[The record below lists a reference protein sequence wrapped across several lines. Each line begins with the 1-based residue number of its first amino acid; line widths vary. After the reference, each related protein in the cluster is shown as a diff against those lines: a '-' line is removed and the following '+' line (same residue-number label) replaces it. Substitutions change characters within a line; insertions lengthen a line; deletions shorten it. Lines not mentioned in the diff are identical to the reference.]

1 MSTTGPGQSPAL
13 LPDVVARLQ
22 SVGMDYA
29 VIGAMALAFH
39 GVIRA
44 SLDVDLLLFPKPSAE
59 PPIENAFA
67 GSGYTVERR
76 DGDVDDP
83 IPALIRLRDGHANQ
97 VDLLLGLRR
106 LDPGAASRTVTA
118 EHQGTP
124 LRFIGLEDLA
134 AMKLYAGGP
143 QDVEDVRQ
151 LLAAAGT
158 ELDLELLRR
167 LASRFGSVERKTL
180 DTLLA
185 ERFPR

>member
-22 SVGMDYA
+22 AAGVDYA

-44 SLDVDLLLFPKPSAE
+44 SLDVDLLLFPKPDSGI
-59 PPIENAFA
+59 PIEKAFA
-67 GSGYTVERR
+67 GSGYSVERR

-83 IPALIRLRDGHANQ
+83 IPALIRLRDAHANQ

-106 LDPGAASRTVTA
+106 LDPAAASRTVTA

-143 QDVEDVRQ
+143 QDLEDTRQ
-151 LLAAAGT
+151 LLAAAGKD
-158 ELDLELLRR
+158 LDLDLLRR
-167 LASRFGSVERKTL
+167 LASRFGSEERRTL

-185 ERFPR
+185 GRFPR